1 MFSTTKISFLQILM
15 PSVQKTQKQVAVAR
29 LSELSVDLSESYAH
43 IRLLPDQ
50 LKKKKEKLL

>member
-1 MFSTTKISFLQILM
+1 M